1 MDARPALFTLARVL
15 HEHGLEAVLI
25 GNAAASLQG
34 APITTVDFDFLFRKM
49 PKNLRKLKAVARSLE
64 ATLLRSY
71 YPASG
76 LFRLMRDEDLLQ
88 VDFLGRI
95 DGIRSLEGLRRRAS
109 RVDLDGYELLVASLE
124 DIIQSKQAAG
134 RPRDRAVLE
143 ILKRPCMRPRKRPL
157 TKHEAL
163 QRESERALLEQIRRH
178 LALPMKKR
186 THFLRKR
193 IGLTASCL

>member
-1 MDARPALFTLARVL
+1 
-15 HEHGLEAVLI
+15 
-25 GNAAASLQG
+25 
-34 APITTVDFDFLFRKM
+34 
-49 PKNLRKLKAVARSLE
+49 
-64 ATLLRSY
+64 
-71 YPASG
+71 
-76 LFRLMRDEDLLQ
+76 MRDEDLLQ

-124 DIIQSKQAAG
+124 DIIRSKRAAG

-178 LALPMKKR
+178 LALPMEKR

-193 IGLTASCL
+193 IGFTASCL